1 MLGSA
6 QTRRVL
12 RSSGA
17 SEQQAQAQG
26 CADYALE
33 GGTADHH
40 QTGIV
45 YQVLHIAD
53 LPPRASAERDAQN
66 TPPTHALARRGIVN
80 NVRGYLI
87 YGDYRTANPP
97 EAIVDAVDKGDV
109 DVAVVWGPLAG
120 YFAQQRGGLDIT
132 PVQPA
137 FDGPQWPMVF
147 NIAMGVRRG
156 EPGFK
161 AEIDA
166 ALSAESAKIAR
177 FWPRSRAL
185 GRGQRLV
192 RYAANTDIGPPSCTV
207 TTGSPHAPSQ
217 TGMVRSA
224 RWTSPPAPSRPK
236 LLGGRAGHC
245 RQLVLTPAFKPDE
258 FVPAERQC
266 GPFHWIRLHLFP
278 SSSGADGLRRHKPA
292 PLTCFVIY
300 FLKGP
305 VTSREG

>member
-1 MLGSA
+1 MFV
-6 QTRRVL
+6 TRTDRHLYIASFDDPRL
-12 RSSGA
+12 RQLRIGV
-17 SEQQAQAQG
+17 QMIG
-26 CADYALE
+26 N
-33 GGTADHH
+33 
-40 QTGIV
+40 
-45 YQVLHIAD
+45 
-53 LPPRASAERDAQN
+53 DAQN

-166 ALSAESAKIAR
+166 ALSAESAKIANILAQYHV
-177 FWPRSRAL
+177 P
-185 GRGQRLV
+185 LV
-192 RYAANTDIGPPSCTV
+192 
-207 TTGSPHAPSQ
+207 
-217 TGMVRSA
+217 
-224 RWTSPPAPSRPK
+224 
-236 LLGGRAGHC
+236 
-245 RQLVLTPAFKPDE
+245 
-258 FVPAERQC
+258 AE
-266 GPFHWIRLHLFP
+266 
-278 SSSGADGLRRHKPA
+278 
-292 PLTCFVIY
+292 
-300 FLKGP
+300 
-305 VTSREG
+305 